1 MRFVVLCYKENFNQ
15 TLSKKKKKV
24 KKSPKAKWNKII
36 GKYKLETKCPLLF
49 PIKIIINPIVQF
61 IFQLYL
67 SLGPSLLPITPNNNI
82 NGTTTSTR
90 LCFNS
95 SYQTEG
101 LWKIRLRVTTSFSSH
116 PLIHFLC
123 FLVLLF
129 LFVKFVGGSN
139 CLYSFFSWFRC
150 EHYKRRCKIR
160 APCCN
165 QIFPCRHCHNEVTV
179 SFYTFLCMCVC
190 WCLCV
195 N

>member
-1 MRFVVLCYKENFNQ
+1 M
-15 TLSKKKKKV
+15 
-24 KKSPKAKWNKII
+24 
-36 GKYKLETKCPLLF
+36 
-49 PIKIIINPIVQF
+49 
-61 IFQLYL
+61 
-67 SLGPSLLPITPNNNI
+67 SLGPSWRPITPNNNI

-95 SYQTEG
+95 SYQTKG
-101 LWKIRLRVTTSFSSH
+101 FWKIRIRVTTSFSSH
-116 PLIHFLC
+116 SLIHFLC

-179 SFYTFLCMCVC
+179 SFYIFLCVCVC
-190 WCLCV
+190 VLVFMCELTCNCIYWKNFHLGIFFLFNILMIFRATWATQKIIMSWSGKMLSKYVCV
-195 N
+195 FNIDMSVYFCKL